1 MKKIIM
7 NTNEELN
14 FLLEYLIEEH
24 KDTIEI
30 PENLEDKKR
39 LFRSLC
45 NIRPPKPITEEF
57 LKIQD
62 SYLTKENNTIINS
75 ENIPPINP
83 KSKIA
88 LWRGDITQLKVDTI
102 VNACN
107 NQLLGC
113 FIPLHNCIDNKIHS
127 AAGIQLR
134 LDCNEIMIKQGHLE
148 KNGDAKITPAYNL
161 PSKYVI
167 HTVGPQITSKVHE
180 QDKIDLENCY
190 ISSLEKCEEY
200 NIKSIA
206 FPCISTGVFSFPE
219 VEAAKI
225 ATNTVKKYLNEN
237 QNTKIKKVIFN
248 VFTENSNQIYR
259 KILL

>member
-24 KDTIEI
+24 EDTIEI
-30 PENLEDKKR
+30 PENIEDKKK

-45 NIRPPKPITEEF
+45 NIRPPNPISDDF

-62 SYLTKENNTIINS
+62 SYLTKENNIIIDS
-75 ENIPPINP
+75 ENILPINP
-83 KSKIA
+83 KSKIT
-88 LWRGDITQLKVDTI
+88 LWQGDITQLKVDAI

-113 FIPLHNCIDNKIHS
+113 FIPLHNCIDNQIHS

-134 LDCNEIMIKQGHLE
+134 LDCNEIMKKQGHPE
-148 KNGDAKITPAYNL
+148 RNGDAKITPAYNL

-167 HTVGPQITSKVHE
+167 HTVGPQITSKVHK
-180 QDKIDLENCY
+180 QDIIDLENCY
-190 ISSLEKCEEY
+190 ISSLERCEEY
-200 NIKSIA
+200 NMKSIA
-206 FPCISTGVFSFPE
+206 FPCISTGVYSFPE

-225 ATNTVKKYLNEN
+225 ATKTVEKYLNEN
-237 QNTKIKKVIFN
+237 TNTKIEKVIFN
-248 VFTENSNQIYR
+248 VFSNKSKEIYTN
-259 KILL
+259 ILY